1 MSKDEPLRVLVIR
14 GVDGPGGGADSI
26 VLRNAAQVDPRRITM
41 RVCFFRHVDDPHFDL
56 DARAQQ
62 LGIDCQLIPHRGPL
76 DRGMLPQLERQV
88 REFRPALL
96 HSHDYKA
103 NYFATRLAHRHRL
116 PRLATSHG
124 WTGNH
129 WRERLVYYPADK
141 WLLRSFDGVIA
152 VSNEIRD
159 ELRRWGVPAQR
170 IHVLLNGVDP
180 LAFRPDPELRRQV
193 RAAWGLDDSD
203 WVIGGVGRVERQKR
217 FDLLLESFAQVR
229 VVEPHARL
237 LIAGDGTLLDAL
249 RRDVARRDLEPFVR
263 LAGHC
268 PRMHEVYCGLDLLAQ
283 SSDYEGTP
291 TVVVEAMACGVPV
304 VATDAGGTRQL
315 LEHERQGLIVPCGRP
330 DLLAAAI
337 LRARQEPDARSRW
350 IHEARRRVEEE
361 LTYARRT
368 ERLTELYESLAAART
383 AAPL

>member
-1 MSKDEPLRVLVIR
+1 MNDGEPLRVLVIR

-41 RVCFFRHVDDPHFDL
+41 RVCFFRHVQDRLFDL
-56 DARAQQ
+56 DRRAEE
-62 LGIDCQLIPHRGPL
+62 LGIDCHLIHHRGPL
-76 DRGMLPQLERQV
+76 DRGMLPQLESQV

-103 NYFATRLAHRHRL
+103 NYFATRLAYRHGL

-159 ELRRWGVPAQR
+159 ELQRGGVPPQR
-170 IHVLLNGVDP
+170 THVLLNGVDP
-180 LAFRPDPELRRQV
+180 QAFQPDAALRRQA
-193 RAAWGLDDSD
+193 RAAWGYDDHD
-203 WVIGGVGRVERQKR
+203 WVIGGVGRVEHQKR
-217 FDLLLESFAQVR
+217 FDLLLEAFAR
-229 VVEPHARL
+229 VLAAEPQARL
-237 LIAGDGTLLDAL
+237 LVAGDGSLLESL
-249 RRDVARRDLEPFVR
+249 RQDVARRGLEPFVR

-315 LEHERQGLIVPCGRP
+315 LDSERQGLIVPRGRP

-337 LRARQEPDARSRW
+337 LRMRREPEARSHWVHQARQ
-350 IHEARRRVEEE
+350 RVEEE

-368 ERLTELYESLAAART
+368 ERLMQLYETLGAGRSERG
-383 AAPL
+383 

>member
-1 MSKDEPLRVLVIR
+1 MNGGEPLRVLVIR

-41 RVCFFRHVDDPHFDL
+41 RVCFFRHVQDRLFDL
-56 DARAQQ
+56 DRRAEE
-62 LGIDCQLIPHRGPL
+62 LGIDCHLIPHRGPL
-76 DRGMLPQLERQV
+76 DRGMLPQLEAQV

-103 NYFATRLAHRHRL
+103 NYFATRLAYRHDL

-159 ELRRWGVPAQR
+159 ELQRWGVPAQR
-170 IHVLLNGVDP
+170 THVLLNGVDP
-180 LAFRPDPELRRQV
+180 QAFQPDEALRRQA
-193 RAAWGLDDSD
+193 RAAWGYDEHD
-203 WVIGGVGRVERQKR
+203 WIIGGVGRVEQQKR
-217 FDLLLESFAQVR
+217 FDLLLEAFAQVLAA
-229 VVEPHARL
+229 EPRARL
-237 LIAGDGTLLDAL
+237 LVAGDGSLLESL
-249 RRDVARRDLEPFVR
+249 RQEVAQRGLEPFVR

-315 LEHERQGLIVPCGRP
+315 LDSERQGLIVPCGRP

-337 LRARQEPDARSRW
+337 LRLRREPEARSRGVR
-350 IHEARRRVEEE
+350 EARQRVEEQ

-368 ERLTELYESLAAART
+368 ERLVQLYESLGARRRERG
-383 AAPL
+383 